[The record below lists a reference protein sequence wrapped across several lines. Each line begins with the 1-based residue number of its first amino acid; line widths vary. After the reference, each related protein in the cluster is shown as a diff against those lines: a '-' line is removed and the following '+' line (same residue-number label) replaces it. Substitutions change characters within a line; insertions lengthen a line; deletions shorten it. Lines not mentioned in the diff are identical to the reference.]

1 MTARVGRVRARSVA
15 AATVALIGAACAS
28 TPNADTVATDGA
40 AALVARAIAYAGG
53 EAALRRASALT
64 WDGDAVV
71 HAGGRTV
78 AITGQWAIQPPDTAI
93 VATYAVDRGPATTR
107 SMVVAA
113 PRGWTVANGGF
124 TPLPASV
131 LANERDEFYLYSV
144 LRLVP
149 LLGRGV
155 TLVPLPADSAGN
167 AAFGARQAG
176 RPDVDVF
183 VDGEGRVVRL
193 RTTVAHPASGAP
205 ARQELLFGGAL
216 SAGGIR
222 WPRTMRITLDGAP
235 YFDLEM
241 RNLRLLSRLDD
252 ALLSGPR

>member
-1 MTARVGRVRARSVA
+1 MMVLRRHAWRRTTA
-15 AATVALIGAACAS
+15 AAVTALVGAGCAS
-28 TPNADTVATDGA
+28 TPNAASGA
-40 AALVARAIAYAGG
+40 PALLARAIAYAGG
-53 EAALRRASALT
+53 EEALARATALT

-78 AITGQWAIQPPDTAI
+78 AITGRWAIQPPDTAI

-113 PRGWTVANGGF
+113 PRGWTAANGEF
-124 TPLPASV
+124 TPLPEAV

-149 LLGRGV
+149 LLERGV
-155 TLVPLPADSAGN
+155 SLVSLPADSAGH

-176 RPDVDVF
+176 RPDVDVY

-193 RTTVAHPASGAP
+193 RTTVAHPATGAP
-205 ARQELLFGGAL
+205 ASQELLFAGTL

-241 RNLRLLSRLDD
+241 RNLQVLARLDD